1 MNLKKSCVAVAAVSL
16 LGLSGSLFASNPT
29 SGQLIIINSLGV
41 VVNGSA
47 GASASTA
54 KVVVN
59 DATGACSTTPI
70 VAYGGVVTVKW
81 DSTKTHSATQCTDI
95 TSVDVTA
102 LKTAANVVQ
111 YDSTANATPPATAVA
126 ATTFT
131 APTTPIN
138 NLALIVTGGTSA
150 AMTGSATSW
159 GSALGVAPI
168 YLTTN
173 GSLSTTGTMGAVGM
187 EGIKAEDYMHRYA
200 VMPAGLT
207 PYAYQ

>member
-1 MNLKKSCVAVAAVSL
+1 MNLKKSFVAVAAVSM
-16 LGLSGSLFASNPT
+16 LGLSGSALAALT
-29 SGQLIIINSLGV
+29 SGQVIIINSLGV
-41 VVNGSA
+41 VVSGSP

-59 DATGACSTTPI
+59 DATGPCSTTPI
-70 VAYGGVVTVKW
+70 VAFGGVVTVKW

-102 LKTAANVVQ
+102 IKTTAGVVQ
-111 YDSTANATPPATAVA
+111 YDSTANATPPAVAVA

-131 APTTPIN
+131 APTTPIG

-150 AMTGSATSW
+150 AMTSSATSW

-173 GSLSTTGTMGAVGM
+173 GALSTTGIMGGVGM
-187 EGIKAEDYMHRYA
+187 AGLKAESLMHRYA
-200 VMPAGLT
+200 VMPAGT
-207 PYAYQ
+207 YAFQ

>member
-1 MNLKKSCVAVAAVSL
+1 MNLKKSLVAISAVSL

-29 SGQLIIINSLGV
+29 SGQLIVINSVGV

-47 GASASTA
+47 GSSASSV

-59 DATGACSTTPI
+59 DATGPCSTTPI
-70 VAYGGVVTVKW
+70 LAIGGVVTVKW
-81 DSTKTHSATQCTDI
+81 DSTKTHSTTQCTDI

-102 LKTAANVVQ
+102 LKTSAGVVQ
-111 YDSTANATPPATAVA
+111 YDSTANTTPPAVATA

-131 APTTPIN
+131 APTTPIS
-138 NLALIVTGGTSA
+138 NLALMVTGNASA
-150 AMTGSATSW
+150 AMTNSATSW

-173 GSLSTTGTMGAVGM
+173 GALSTTGIMGAVGM
-187 EGIKAEDYMHRYA
+187 AGLKAESYMHRYA
-200 VMPAGLT
+200 VMPAGMT